1 MLYPAPHYSS
11 ALEQAVDRYPVTV
24 TPDTS
29 VAEAIALISQ
39 LQNHCP
45 FPQDLRLEPDRSDSR
60 TLIQPTGIRA
70 NCILV
75 VDKPTPLCTEF
86 VAQPPEQSTLLGI
99 FTPRNLLQ
107 LIATGILD
115 HPEEATLD
123 HIRIGEV
130 MSIPICQL
138 TESEDQDIFT
148 ALSMFRQHQILHLPV
163 VNSQGHLVGVV
174 TPARIRQVLQPSN
187 ILRTRR
193 VADEIITDVL
203 TAPVNTSVLTLAQM
217 MATHPIGCV
226 VIHNQLATH
235 KLEPVGI
242 VTAED
247 IVLAQFLQLNLAET
261 TAATIMGIPQFS
273 LKVQDSLW
281 LAHQEMQARQLQRLL
296 VSNNQGQLQGIIT
309 QMSLL
314 RMLDPTEMYRVI
326 RQLKQSVYKLQAEKM
341 ELLRSRNIKLE
352 KQVQERTAQLHE
364 QLQRERLLAKISL
377 QIHQSLNLDEILNT
391 TVAELR
397 DFLSSDRVVI
407 YQILNSGVGELV
419 AESVGEGWRS
429 LSENRLNESVINY
442 YKYTFFDQNIYIV
455 EDIEKARLSK
465 EKLQILSDKKILA
478 YLVVPII
485 QDGQLWGTIEVHHCQ
500 KSRHWLPSET
510 NLLQQ
515 LATQLAIAI
524 YQAQLYQQVQAL
536 NTDLEK
542 QVLDRTA
549 ELQRKV
555 QELQQLNILKDEFLS
570 TVPHE
575 LRTPLS
581 NMKMAIYMLKL
592 APTAQRQKVYFD
604 ILENECARET
614 NLINDLLN
622 LQKLEAENIPI
633 SLDLL
638 NLVNWIPRI
647 TQPFYSR
654 ANSRKL
660 VLNVELPPDLPSVR
674 TNTSSLER
682 IIAELLNNACKY
694 TIEGGEINL
703 KLETLPI
710 KSDLQVSHKLR
721 LQIANQAQIPEQE
734 LPRIFDKFYR
744 VQNADPWKQGGTGL
758 GLALVEKLIEQLDGK
773 IEVTSQNGWTT
784 FTIDFPI

>member
-11 ALEQAVDRYPVTV
+11 ALEQAVDRYPVAV

-45 FPQDLRLEPDRSDSR
+45 FPQDLRQEPDRSDSR

-75 VDKPTPLCTEF
+75 VDKPTPLCAEI
-86 VAQPPEQSTLLGI
+86 VAQPPEKSTLLGI
-99 FTPRNLLQ
+99 FTPRDLLQ

-115 HPEEATLD
+115 NPEEATLD

-352 KQVQERTAQLHE
+352 KQVQERTAQLQE

-407 YQILNSGVGELV
+407 YQILNSGVGNW
-419 AESVGEGWRS
+419 WRS
-429 LSENRLNESVINY
+429 L
-442 YKYTFFDQNIYIV
+442 
-455 EDIEKARLSK
+455 
-465 EKLQILSDKKILA
+465 
-478 YLVVPII
+478 
-485 QDGQLWGTIEVHHCQ
+485 
-500 KSRHWLPSET
+500 
-510 NLLQQ
+510 
-515 LATQLAIAI
+515 
-524 YQAQLYQQVQAL
+524 
-536 NTDLEK
+536 
-542 QVLDRTA
+542 
-549 ELQRKV
+549 
-555 QELQQLNILKDEFLS
+555 
-570 TVPHE
+570 
-575 LRTPLS
+575 
-581 NMKMAIYMLKL
+581 
-592 APTAQRQKVYFD
+592 
-604 ILENECARET
+604 
-614 NLINDLLN
+614 
-622 LQKLEAENIPI
+622 
-633 SLDLL
+633 
-638 NLVNWIPRI
+638 
-647 TQPFYSR
+647 
-654 ANSRKL
+654 
-660 VLNVELPPDLPSVR
+660 
-674 TNTSSLER
+674 
-682 IIAELLNNACKY
+682 
-694 TIEGGEINL
+694 
-703 KLETLPI
+703 
-710 KSDLQVSHKLR
+710 
-721 LQIANQAQIPEQE
+721 
-734 LPRIFDKFYR
+734 
-744 VQNADPWKQGGTGL
+744 
-758 GLALVEKLIEQLDGK
+758 
-773 IEVTSQNGWTT
+773 
-784 FTIDFPI
+784 